1 MGDANAETAYRAA
14 LGRLIARLREARGLT
29 QGVVARRVGLS
40 QPTFSRLEL
49 GGSGLTPWTLRQL
62 AQIFAVAPGRLVHLV
77 ELALERAA
85 AVEAPRRTWEQMAET
100 DRGLATLLSLLDFG
114 VLKAIES
121 TTEAP
126 QSA

>member
-62 AQIFAVAPGRLVHLV
+62 AQIFAVSPGRLVHLV
-77 ELALERAA
+77 ELTRRRHLRSLREQGLHQQVELLLQRGEKEPERGPQRAA
-85 AVEAPRRTWEQMAET
+85 RQIGRAHV
-100 DRGLATLLSLLDFG
+100 
-114 VLKAIES
+114 
-121 TTEAP
+121 
-126 QSA
+126 